1 MQEEELYLISEE
13 LEKKY
18 LKSFISNQ
26 NAFKRIYWDN
36 LCSYEGYCPHC
47 PPNGGENA
55 KPNRDRKNWKKYRKT
70 QYREN

>member
-26 NAFKRIYWDN
+26 NTFKRIYWDD
-36 LCSYEGYCPHC
+36 LCSYEGYCSHC
-47 PPNGGENA
+47 PPNGGENT

-70 QYREN
+70 QYK